1 MADNPIE
8 IGLSP
13 DKINLNFVEQPDTE
27 QSEPDSDD
35 KRTNSED
42 TKPQQHD
49 NKEKMWSNFQ
59 IFVDGF
65 NTFGNTVGNT
75 VFRNHSTQQD
85 NEKETWSD
93 NMRTFMDGLYGHQYQ
108 QDGNVGYLEYF
119 SEELKE
125 NDKYNIIGIFG
136 GSCLVYNTETMMI
149 ESHNCVVELPP
160 KKNVVVQVEGTTSSS
175 PENNIEKMDEG
186 DINSV
191 LTKLKT

>member
-1 MADNPIE
+1 MEMGVSLDH
-8 IGLSP
+8 
-13 DKINLNFVEQPDTE
+13 ININFENK
-27 QSEPDSDD
+27 EPDGHDE
-35 KRTNSED
+35 RTNSED

-93 NMRTFMDGLYGHQYQ
+93 NIRTFMDGLYGDQYQ

-160 KKNVVVQVEGTTSSS
+160 KKNVVFNVEGNTGSS